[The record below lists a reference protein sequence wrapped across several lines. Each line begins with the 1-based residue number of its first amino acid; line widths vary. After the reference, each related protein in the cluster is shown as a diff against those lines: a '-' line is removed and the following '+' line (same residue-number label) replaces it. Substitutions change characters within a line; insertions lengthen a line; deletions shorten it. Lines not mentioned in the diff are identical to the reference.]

1 MTKRKIAAT
10 IVMGT
15 AVYWCSSTGLVA
27 LAQPAAPTAPSYP
40 MQVSTQDQQSLR
52 QICALA
58 QKESSLTLEQSTG
71 IGQYCLGLINRIGLA
86 LSPPPKQE
94 TPAAPPMPKVPPK
107 MPPRTEHQ
115 K

>member
-1 MTKRKIAAT
+1 MKKSLFVLALLLP
-10 IVMGT
+10 M
-15 AVYWCSSTGLVA
+15 SA

-58 QKESSLTLEQSTG
+58 QKEPTLTLEQSTG
-71 IGQYCLGLINRIGLA
+71 IGQYCLGLISRIGLA

-107 MPPRTEHQ
+107 MPPHEHLEHS

>member
-1 MTKRKIAAT
+1 MRKLTLTLLLLAP
-10 IVMGT
+10 
-15 AVYWCSSTGLVA
+15 GLA
-27 LAQPAAPTAPSYP
+27 LAQPAAPAAPSYP

-58 QKESSLTLEQSTG
+58 QREPSLSLEQATS

-86 LSPPPKQE
+86 LSAKS
-94 TPAAPPMPKVPPK
+94 TLSA
-107 MPPRTEHQ
+107 PRTPVLPKRES